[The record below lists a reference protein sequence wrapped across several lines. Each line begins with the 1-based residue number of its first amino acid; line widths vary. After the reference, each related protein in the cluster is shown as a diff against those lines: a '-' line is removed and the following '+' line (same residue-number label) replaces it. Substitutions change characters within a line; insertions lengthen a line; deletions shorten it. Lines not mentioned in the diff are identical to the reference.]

1 MLILPPTIA
10 HLNRFGYNKIFSL
23 KIENGSN
30 VKPTFDA
37 CHQV

>member
-23 KIENGSN
+23 KIENGN